1 MTPDMP
7 ALAEMLVRLKK
18 LERQNRRFK
27 LAGIT
32 VLVLAAAGLMMGLA
46 SPKDQQVEAERFV
59 VRDASGKVRALFGVT
74 PNGDTLLALSDQ
86 NGTMRVGLFA
96 YPDGVSSLTFA
107 DKNGKDRATLAV
119 SSDLHVGLVL
129 KDQAGEVRAGLNV
142 SADGSSAL
150 ALGDKN
156 GTNRAMLT
164 LMPNG
169 EPGLLLS
176 DQAGNIRSLM
186 HLGADGS
193 PQLKMVNKDAQ
204 TVFTA
209 P

>member
-1 MTPDMP
+1 MCQW
-7 ALAEMLVRLKK
+7 ARGAVRLS
-18 LERQNRRFK
+18 RGASASR
-27 LAGIT
+27 
-32 VLVLAAAGLMMGLA
+32 LVMSSRCA
-46 SPKDQQVEAERFV
+46 SLGWKTA
-59 VRDASGKVRALFGVT
+59 VRDYEGEMVI
-74 PNGDTLLALSDQ
+74 P
-86 NGTMRVGLFA
+86 GTYLRVGLFA

-164 LMPNG
+164 LLPNG

-186 HLGADGS
+186 HVGADGS